1 MEDEEFIANL
11 EQASQSNSSEEILEY
26 LRNDGNYSDEEI
38 IFAQDYLSKGGNSQS
53 SSQSDIG
60 TVVGQVKSR
69 TQTTDTNDEEFESMW
84 IVDDNPNEIQKVMNM
99 GVASGILGKLIDSGS
114 TDFEKISYY
123 NKVLQDNQSKEG
135 DVLYSDSL
143 VGGFALDVLRTVP
156 QSFISMAV
164 AAPSAIG
171 EIGAGAL
178 AGSAIPI
185 PGVGSLAGAFAGFAG
200 GTSYAIEYA
209 NSMMSALQEAGV
221 DTSNAEAL
229 ESAFSNP
236 TIMDEARSYA
246 NKRGIPVALFDAVSG
261 GAGGKIAGAVAK
273 SSRKS
278 LGLKIGEALPSA
290 VKRKAALAEV
300 GAQAILG
307 GSGELSG
314 QVVAGDEINVRDI
327 LLEGFAE
334 LAPASPGII
343 AEYVKSRKTV
353 GETPGGEAE
362 VLGVK
367 EKVEEQNQDQPEG
380 ERLSTDEVEL
390 VADRLVDSGDNLAA
404 SILSNDKKYQGLNKQ
419 IKEANQALV
428 SQENLTKEEIK
439 TANDLIRDANNKI
452 IDIKGQVKRSILS
465 LSLEDQS
472 RLQELSQSYNQLQKF
487 PEAELFQ
494 ERSDALMTEIKD
506 VIAGPIKA
514 KENTTAVE
522 TPAVDT
528 DTVEDVVVEDKNK
541 IYHTT
546 NLIKPLDEGVLKKS
560 TSKSDEITMDDGKKS
575 TASDEVYFTES
586 PDWDGKFSGNYRLVF
601 DRNKVSEKLEKGT
614 RYKEEKELVSK
625 EDVPLNKDNG
635 LISIEFL
642 VTSSFDYVS
651 VSGMLQD
658 DPRWIDAD
666 GSDAIELELAKELLT
681 DQYKNTIETRKTEA
695 QQQANKYGVPVIL
708 KADPVTEIA
717 DVTISP
723 EETVVEESVIEEPVV
738 EEVTETSVSEDEK
751 VTAPPID
758 PDPIKVEEKGS
769 VKKYLTNLQRK
780 FQDKFI
786 DITNLQAVVQN
797 VKGKLGLNEDFRNA
811 LTLMDGQVINKI
823 NKVLKPQVEK
833 VSKNLKKIGLS
844 QERFD
849 RLLLALHAQERNAHI
864 LKLDSENLKGS
875 GITNEEAQ
883 KILIEEFNFTPE
895 QAKDP
900 RVADIQ
906 DVGIRESVESYQEI
920 IKELRASYLESG
932 IVSEEAL
939 SDWSEMF
946 NNYTPLQGFEELNE
960 DQSGLGR
967 VGRGFRVSSLKK
979 AKGRNTKAAGSFS
992 ETVNKYQEAIIQGGK
1007 NKVLQKLY
1015 NLVEKNPLIGP
1026 DNSSVWQVKEAK
1038 SESQLNNL
1046 VRESNKKDSGVV
1058 KVLFEGKY
1066 KFIEFSDPR
1075 MAETMKGFT
1084 TKDAGDLAPIVR
1096 NIAGL
1101 NRFLSSMITTYDPEF
1116 IFRNFTRDVP
1126 AGLVNLV
1133 GEQTNKGG
1141 LLEGADV
1148 KNLASKVLKNVL
1160 PSVKAIFKVEGKK
1173 GGDPI
1178 YDDNGT
1184 PKNLEAY
1191 YSDFVEDGAKTGWVY
1206 SQSSESLKQDIDSII
1221 NETGEKGLKKAAKAG
1236 QRIAER
1242 VNGSVENAVRLS
1254 AYTEAR
1260 KAGVSREK
1268 AAELAKELTVNFNR
1282 TGEYGTLMNSFYLFF
1297 NASIQ
1302 GTSRLIRTLKPQ
1314 WNIDEKTGKKKVKV
1328 SPAQKMAIGLT
1339 AFGGVMSLIN
1349 ESLSEDDDDGESYYS
1364 KVPQFVR
1371 ERNIV
1376 IMKPDGKDYYK
1387 IPLPYGLNVFYV
1399 IGNSLANAQQGI
1411 TKKGEV
1417 LGDIFNA
1424 SAGSFSPLNFPN
1436 SSDPILY
1443 TTKMLTPT
1451 IGQPVISLIANE
1463 NYFGRTIF
1471 NENNPYNKTPKPDS
1485 ELGRGKYKNLE
1496 RWTKALNKASG
1507 GSEFIPGEADM
1518 NPDKAGFILEWFTG
1532 GAGKTIRRAKQ
1543 TAEAVKKGSDLE
1555 ARNIPFYRVFV
1566 GETNDYQN
1574 RTDYYNNLALLN
1586 QLIKES
1592 KEGNLS
1598 PKDIATIRRME
1609 AIRKNIDVQIRAIR
1623 KQRDNTD
1630 KIKDEQLKEK
1640 RLDVLEDKEKQQI
1653 VRFEKSFKKYK
1664 IEDIK

>member
-11 EQASQSNSSEEILEY
+11 EQASKSNSSEDIIEY
-26 LRNDGNYSDEEI
+26 LRNDGNYSEEEI
-38 IFAQDYLSKGGNSQS
+38 VFAQDYLSKPREKSVQS
-53 SSQSDIG
+53 SPQSDIG
-60 TVVGQVKSR
+60 TVVGKVKRLSEPKV
-69 TQTTDTNDEEFESMW
+69 TEPKVTDDKEFESFW
-84 IVDDNPNEIQKVMNM
+84 IVDDNPNEVQKVINT
-99 GVASGILGKLIDSGS
+99 GIASGILGKLIDGGS
-114 TDFEKISYY
+114 TDYEKIAYY
-123 NKVLQDNQSKEG
+123 NKVLKDNQPKKG

-143 VGGFALDVLRTVP
+143 IGGFALDVLRTVP
-156 QSFISMAV
+156 QSFISMAT

-171 EIGAGAL
+171 EAAVGAGA
-178 AGSAIPI
+178 GSFIPVL
-185 PGVGSLAGAFAGFAG
+185 GTLSGAFAGLAG
-200 GTSYAIEYA
+200 GSSYAIEYA

-221 DTSNAEAL
+221 DTSNQEAL
-229 ESAFSNP
+229 ENAFANP
-236 TIMDEARSYA
+236 EVMSEARTYA
-246 NKRGIPVALFDAVSG
+246 NKRGVPIALFDAVSG
-261 GAGGKIAGAVAK
+261 GTGGKIA
-273 SSRKS
+273 SSVVKNARKS
-278 LGLKIGEALPSA
+278 LGEEFVGALPSV

-300 GAQAILG
+300 GAQAALG
-307 GSGELSG
+307 SAGELSG
-314 QVVAGDEINVRDI
+314 QLVAGDDIDVRDI

-343 AEYVKSRKTV
+343 AEYVKSRKTE
-353 GETPGGEAE
+353 GEAPGIEAE
-362 VLGVK
+362 VLAVK
-367 EKVEEQNQDQPEG
+367 EKVQEENKKQPEG
-380 ERLSTDEVEL
+380 ERLTTEGEEA
-390 VADRLVDSGDNLAA
+390 VADTLVNSIDDIAN
-404 SILSNDKKYQGLNKQ
+404 SILARDKNYQDLNKR
-419 IKEANQALV
+419 IKKANDALA
-428 SQENLTKEEIK
+428 SKENLTEEQIII
-439 TANDLIRDANNKI
+439 ANDIIRNANNKI
-452 IDIKGQVKRSILS
+452 FKINTQVKEPIYL
-465 LSLEDQS
+465 LPIEDQS
-472 RLQELSQSYNQLQKF
+472 RLQELSKSYNELQKF
-487 PEAELFQ
+487 PKAELFQ
-494 ERSDALMTEIKD
+494 ERSDALMTEMKD
-506 VIAGPIKA
+506 IIAGPIKA
-514 KENTTAVE
+514 KETTTAVE
-522 TPAVDT
+522 TPAVDEAQIT
-528 DTVEDVVVEDKNK
+528 EEAPVE
-541 IYHTT
+541 
-546 NLIKPLDEGVLKKS
+546 
-560 TSKSDEITMDDGKKS
+560 
-575 TASDEVYFTES
+575 EVT
-586 PDWDGKFSGNYRLVF
+586 
-601 DRNKVSEKLEKGT
+601 
-614 RYKEEKELVSK
+614 
-625 EDVPLNKDNG
+625 
-635 LISIEFL
+635 
-642 VTSSFDYVS
+642 
-651 VSGMLQD
+651 
-658 DPRWIDAD
+658 
-666 GSDAIELELAKELLT
+666 
-681 DQYKNTIETRKTEA
+681 TEA
-695 QQQANKYGVPVIL
+695 
-708 KADPVTEIA
+708 
-717 DVTISP
+717 
-723 EETVVEESVIEEPVV
+723 VEESVIEEPIV

-769 VKKYLTNLQRK
+769 VKRYLTNLQRK

-786 DITNLQAVVQN
+786 DITNLQAAVQN

-833 VSKNLKKIGLS
+833 VSENLKKIGLS

-849 RLLLALHAQERNAHI
+849 NLLLALHAQERNAHI
-864 LKLDSENLKGS
+864 LKSDPDNVKGS
-875 GITNEEAQ
+875 GITDEEAQ
-883 KILIEEFNFTPE
+883 KILVEEFNFTPE

-900 RVADIQ
+900 KVADIQ
-906 DVGIRESVESYQEI
+906 DAGIRESVESYQEMLNN
-920 IKELRASYLESG
+920 LRETYLESG

-939 SDWSEMF
+939 SDWNEMF

-960 DQSGLGR
+960 DQSGVGR
-967 VGRGFRVSSLKK
+967 VGKGFRVSSLKK
-979 AKGRNTKAAGSFS
+979 AKGRNKKAGGSFS

-1015 NLVEKNPLIGP
+1015 NLIEKNPIIGADDKP
-1026 DNSSVWQVKEAK
+1026 VWNVLEAK
-1038 SESQLNNL
+1038 NKEKLNEL
-1046 VRESNKKDSGVV
+1046 IRESNKENSGII
-1058 KVLFEGKY
+1058 KVLFDGKY
-1066 KFIEFSDPR
+1066 KFIRFADPR

-1084 TKDAGDLAPIVR
+1084 TKDAGDLNPIVR
-1096 NIAGL
+1096 NISGL

-1141 LLEGADV
+1141 FLDGADV
-1148 KNLASKVLKNVL
+1148 KNLAAKVLKNVL

-1173 GGDPI
+1173 GGDPA
-1178 YDDNGT
+1178 YDADGN
-1184 PKNLEAY
+1184 PINLEAY
-1191 YSDFVEDGAKTGWVY
+1191 YADFVEDGAKTGWIY
-1206 SQSSESLKQDIDSII
+1206 AQSSESLKQDIDSLI
-1221 NETGEKGLKKAAKAG
+1221 NSKGEKGLKKAAKAG

-1260 KAGVSREK
+1260 KAGVPREK

-1314 WNIDEKTGKKKVKV
+1314 WNIDEKTGKKKVKI
-1328 SPAQKMAIGLT
+1328 SPAQKMALGLT

-1364 KVPQFVR
+1364 KVPQFVK

-1471 NENNPYNKTPKPDS
+1471 NENNPYNKTPKPES
-1485 ELGRGKYKNLE
+1485 ELGRGKYENLE

-1507 GSEFIPGEADM
+1507 GSEFVPGEADI

-1543 TAEAVKKGSDLE
+1543 TAEAVKKGGDIE

-1566 GETNDYQN
+1566 GETNDYQD
-1574 RTDYYNNLALLN
+1574 RTEYYDNLALLN

-1592 KEGNLS
+1592 KEGDLS
-1598 PKDIATIRRME
+1598 PKDKATIRRME
-1609 AIRKNIDVQIRAIR
+1609 AIRKNIDAQIRDIR
-1623 KQRDNTD
+1623 KQRDKADN
-1630 KIKDEQLKEK
+1630 IKDDQLKEK
-1640 RLDVLEDKEKQQI
+1640 RLGFLEDKEKQQI
-1653 VRFEKSFKKYK
+1653 VRFENAFKKLK

>member
-11 EQASQSNSSEEILEY
+11 EQASKSNSSEDIIEY
-26 LRNDGNYSDEEI
+26 LRNEGNYSEEEI
-38 IFAQDYLSKGGNSQS
+38 VFAQEYLSKPREKSVQS
-53 SSQSDIG
+53 SPQSDIG
-60 TVVGQVKSR
+60 PVVGKVKRLS
-69 TQTTDTNDEEFESMW
+69 QPKVTDDKEFESFW
-84 IVDDNPNEIQKVMNM
+84 IVDDNPNEVQKVINT
-99 GVASGILGKLIDSGS
+99 GIASGILGKLIDGGS
-114 TDFEKISYY
+114 TDYEKIAYY
-123 NKVLQDNQSKEG
+123 NKVLKDNQPKKG

-143 VGGFALDVLRTVP
+143 IGGFALDVLRTVP
-156 QSFISMAV
+156 QSFISMAT

-171 EIGAGAL
+171 EAVVGAGA
-178 AGSAIPI
+178 GSFIPVL
-185 PGVGSLAGAFAGFAG
+185 GTLSGAFAGLAG
-200 GTSYAIEYA
+200 GSSYAIEYA

-221 DTSNAEAL
+221 DTSSQEAL
-229 ESAFSNP
+229 ENAFANP
-236 TIMDEARSYA
+236 EVMSEARTYA
-246 NKRGIPVALFDAVSG
+246 NKRGVPIALFDAVSG
-261 GAGGKIAGAVAK
+261 GTGGKIA
-273 SSRKS
+273 SSVVKNARKS
-278 LGLKIGEALPSA
+278 LGEEFVGALPSV

-300 GAQAILG
+300 GAQAALG
-307 GSGELSG
+307 SAGELSG
-314 QVVAGDEINVRDI
+314 QLVAGDDIDVRDI

-343 AEYVKSRKTV
+343 AEYVKSRKTA
-353 GETPGGEAE
+353 GEAPGIEAE
-362 VLGVK
+362 VLAVK
-367 EKVEEQNQDQPEG
+367 EKVQEENKKQPEG
-380 ERLSTDEVEL
+380 ERLTTEKEEA
-390 VADRLVDSGDNLAA
+390 VADALVNSGDNLAS
-404 SILSNDKKYQGLNKQ
+404 SILARDKNYQGLNKQ
-419 IKEANQALV
+419 IKEANEALA
-428 SQENLTKEEIK
+428 SKENLTEEEII
-439 TANDLIRDANNKI
+439 TANDLIRTANNKI
-452 IDIKGQVKRSILS
+452 IDIKGQVKKSILS
-465 LSLEDQS
+465 LDVEDQS
-472 RLQELSQSYNQLQKF
+472 RLQELSQSYNQLQTF

-494 ERSDALMTEIKD
+494 EKSDALMTEMKD
-506 VIAGPIKA
+506 IIAGPIKA

-522 TPAVDT
+522 TPAVDEAQIT
-528 DTVEDVVVEDKNK
+528 EEAPVE
-541 IYHTT
+541 
-546 NLIKPLDEGVLKKS
+546 
-560 TSKSDEITMDDGKKS
+560 
-575 TASDEVYFTES
+575 EVT
-586 PDWDGKFSGNYRLVF
+586 
-601 DRNKVSEKLEKGT
+601 
-614 RYKEEKELVSK
+614 
-625 EDVPLNKDNG
+625 
-635 LISIEFL
+635 
-642 VTSSFDYVS
+642 
-651 VSGMLQD
+651 
-658 DPRWIDAD
+658 
-666 GSDAIELELAKELLT
+666 
-681 DQYKNTIETRKTEA
+681 TEA
-695 QQQANKYGVPVIL
+695 
-708 KADPVTEIA
+708 
-717 DVTISP
+717 
-723 EETVVEESVIEEPVV
+723 VEESVVYNASPKSFDELGKRTGLIFLATDIKEAKEYARMNSGDVKEIIVENNSLATEEQALNKLKELGVDISEGLLYEMIDPRFDDFYIGQQKVEQLKSELSKEGFKGFKYKDGSQLSSKGTESIAIFDKSAIKPKETKVVKSV

-769 VKKYLTNLQRK
+769 LKRYLTNLQRK

-833 VSKNLKKIGLS
+833 VSENLKKIGLS

-849 RLLLALHAQERNAHI
+849 KLLLALHAQERNAHI
-864 LKLDSENLKGS
+864 LKSDPDNVKGS
-875 GITNEEAQ
+875 GITDEEAQ
-883 KILIEEFNFTPE
+883 KILVEEFNFTPE

-900 RVADIQ
+900 KVADIQ
-906 DVGIRESVESYQEI
+906 DAGIRESVESYQEMLNN
-920 IKELRASYLESG
+920 LRATYLESG

-939 SDWSEMF
+939 SDWNEMF

-960 DQSGLGR
+960 DQSGVGR
-967 VGRGFRVSSLKK
+967 VGKGFRVSSLKK
-979 AKGRNTKAAGSFS
+979 AKGRNKKAGGSFS

-1015 NLVEKNPLIGP
+1015 NLIEKNPIIGADDKP
-1026 DNSSVWQVKEAK
+1026 VWNVLEAK
-1038 SESQLNNL
+1038 NKEKLNEL
-1046 VRESNKKDSGVV
+1046 VRESNKENSDII
-1058 KVLFEGKY
+1058 KVLFDGKY
-1066 KFIEFSDPR
+1066 KFIRFADPR

-1084 TKDAGDLAPIVR
+1084 TKDAGDLNPIVR
-1096 NIAGL
+1096 NISGL

-1141 LLEGADV
+1141 FLDGADV
-1148 KNLASKVLKNVL
+1148 KNLAAKVLKNVL

-1173 GGDPI
+1173 GGDPA
-1178 YDDNGT
+1178 YDADGNPT
-1184 PKNLEAY
+1184 NLEAY
-1191 YSDFVEDGAKTGWVY
+1191 YADFVEDGAKTGWIY
-1206 SQSSESLKQDIDSII
+1206 AQSSESLKQDIDSLI
-1221 NETGEKGLKKAAKAG
+1221 NSKGEKGLKKAAKAG

-1260 KAGVSREK
+1260 KAGVPREK

-1314 WNIDEKTGKKKVKV
+1314 WNIDEKTGKKKVKI
-1328 SPAQKMAIGLT
+1328 SPAQKMALGLT

-1364 KVPQFVR
+1364 KVPQFVK

-1471 NENNPYNKTPKPDS
+1471 NENNPYNKTPKPES
-1485 ELGRGKYKNLE
+1485 ELGRGKYENLE

-1507 GSEFIPGEADM
+1507 GSEFVPGEADI

-1543 TAEAVKKGSDLE
+1543 TAEAVKKGGDIE

-1566 GETNDYQN
+1566 GETNDYQD
-1574 RTDYYNNLALLN
+1574 RTEYYDNLALLN

-1592 KEGNLS
+1592 KEGDLS
-1598 PKDIATIRRME
+1598 PKDKATIRRME
-1609 AIRKNIDVQIRAIR
+1609 AIRKNIDAQIRDIR
-1623 KQRDNTD
+1623 KQRDKADN
-1630 KIKDEQLKEK
+1630 IKDDQLKEK
-1640 RLDVLEDKEKQQI
+1640 RLGFLEDKEKQQI
-1653 VRFEKSFKKYK
+1653 VRFENAFKKLK

>member
-11 EQASQSNSSEEILEY
+11 EQASKSNSSEDIIEY
-26 LRNDGNYSDEEI
+26 LRNDGNYSEEEI
-38 IFAQDYLSKGGNSQS
+38 VFAQDYLSKPREKSVQS
-53 SSQSDIG
+53 SPQSDIG
-60 TVVGQVKSR
+60 PVVGKVKRLSEPKV
-69 TQTTDTNDEEFESMW
+69 TEPKVTDDKEFESFW
-84 IVDDNPNEIQKVMNM
+84 IVDDNPNEVQKVINT
-99 GVASGILGKLIDSGS
+99 GIASGILGKLIDGGS
-114 TDFEKISYY
+114 TDYEKIAYY
-123 NKVLQDNQSKEG
+123 NKVLKDNQPKKG

-143 VGGFALDVLRTVP
+143 IGGFALDVLRTVP
-156 QSFISMAV
+156 QSFISMAT

-171 EIGAGAL
+171 EAAVGAGA
-178 AGSAIPI
+178 GSFIPVL
-185 PGVGSLAGAFAGFAG
+185 GTLSGAFAGLAG
-200 GTSYAIEYA
+200 GSSYAIEYA

-221 DTSNAEAL
+221 DTSNQEAL
-229 ESAFSNP
+229 ENAFANP
-236 TIMDEARSYA
+236 EVMSEARTYA
-246 NKRGIPVALFDAVSG
+246 NKRGVPIALFDAVSG
-261 GAGGKIAGAVAK
+261 GTGGKIA
-273 SSRKS
+273 SSVVKNARKS
-278 LGLKIGEALPSA
+278 LGEEFVGALPSV

-300 GAQAILG
+300 GAQAALG
-307 GSGELSG
+307 SAGELSG
-314 QVVAGDEINVRDI
+314 QLVAGDDIDVRDI

-343 AEYVKSRKTV
+343 AEYVKSRKTE
-353 GETPGGEAE
+353 GEAPGIEAE
-362 VLGVK
+362 VLAVK
-367 EKVEEQNQDQPEG
+367 EKVQEENKNQPEG
-380 ERLSTDEVEL
+380 ERLTTEGEEA
-390 VADRLVDSGDNLAA
+390 VADALVNSIDDIAN
-404 SILSNDKKYQGLNKQ
+404 SILARDKNYQGLNKQ
-419 IKEANQALV
+419 IKEANEALA
-428 SQENLTKEEIK
+428 SKENLTEEQIII
-439 TANDLIRDANNKI
+439 ANDIIRNANNKI
-452 IDIKGQVKRSILS
+452 FKINTQVKKPFYPLPI
-465 LSLEDQS
+465 EDKS
-472 RLQELSQSYNQLQKF
+472 RLQELSKSYNELQKF

-494 ERSDALMTEIKD
+494 ERSDALMTEMKD
-506 VIAGPIKA
+506 IIAGAIKA
-514 KENTTAVE
+514 KETTTAVE
-522 TPAVDT
+522 TPAVDEAQIT
-528 DTVEDVVVEDKNK
+528 EEAPVE
-541 IYHTT
+541 
-546 NLIKPLDEGVLKKS
+546 
-560 TSKSDEITMDDGKKS
+560 
-575 TASDEVYFTES
+575 EVT
-586 PDWDGKFSGNYRLVF
+586 
-601 DRNKVSEKLEKGT
+601 
-614 RYKEEKELVSK
+614 
-625 EDVPLNKDNG
+625 
-635 LISIEFL
+635 
-642 VTSSFDYVS
+642 
-651 VSGMLQD
+651 
-658 DPRWIDAD
+658 
-666 GSDAIELELAKELLT
+666 
-681 DQYKNTIETRKTEA
+681 TEA
-695 QQQANKYGVPVIL
+695 
-708 KADPVTEIA
+708 
-717 DVTISP
+717 
-723 EETVVEESVIEEPVV
+723 VEESVIEEPIVEEPTV

-769 VKKYLTNLQRK
+769 VKRYLTNLQRK

-786 DITNLQAVVQN
+786 DITNLQAAVQN

-833 VSKNLKKIGLS
+833 VSENLKKIGLS

-849 RLLLALHAQERNAHI
+849 NLLLALHAQERNAHI
-864 LKLDSENLKGS
+864 LKSDPDNVKGS
-875 GITNEEAQ
+875 GITDEEAQ
-883 KILIEEFNFTPE
+883 KILVEEFNFTPE

-900 RVADIQ
+900 KVADIQ
-906 DVGIRESVESYQEI
+906 DAGIRESVESYQEMLNN
-920 IKELRASYLESG
+920 LRSTYLESG

-939 SDWSEMF
+939 SDWNEMF

-960 DQSGLGR
+960 DQSGVGR
-967 VGRGFRVSSLKK
+967 VGKGFRVSSLKK
-979 AKGRNTKAAGSFS
+979 AKGRNKKAGGSFS

-1015 NLVEKNPLIGP
+1015 NLIEKNPIIGADEKP
-1026 DNSSVWQVKEAK
+1026 VWNVLEAK
-1038 SESQLNNL
+1038 NKEKLNEL
-1046 VRESNKKDSGVV
+1046 VRESNKENSDII
-1058 KVLFEGKY
+1058 KVLFDGKY
-1066 KFIEFSDPR
+1066 KFIRFADPR

-1084 TKDAGDLAPIVR
+1084 TKDAGDLNPIVR
-1096 NIAGL
+1096 NISGL

-1141 LLEGADV
+1141 FLDGADV
-1148 KNLASKVLKNVL
+1148 KNLAGKVLKNVL

-1173 GGDPI
+1173 GGDPA
-1178 YDDNGT
+1178 YDADGNPT
-1184 PKNLEAY
+1184 NLEAY
-1191 YSDFVEDGAKTGWVY
+1191 YADFVEDGAKTGWIY
-1206 SQSSESLKQDIDSII
+1206 AQSSESLKQDIDSLV
-1221 NETGEKGLKKAAKAG
+1221 NSKGETGIKKAAKAG

-1364 KVPQFVR
+1364 KVPQFVK

-1507 GSEFIPGEADM
+1507 GSEFVPGTADI

-1543 TAEAVKKGSDLE
+1543 TAEAVKEGGDIE

-1566 GETNDYQN
+1566 GETNDYQD
-1574 RTDYYNNLALLN
+1574 RTEYYDNLALLN

-1592 KEGNLS
+1592 KEGDLS
-1598 PKDIATIRRME
+1598 PKDKVIIRRME
-1609 AIRKNIDVQIRAIR
+1609 AIRKNIDAQIRDIR
-1623 KQRDNTD
+1623 KQRDKADN
-1630 KIKDEQLKEK
+1630 IKDDQLKEK
-1640 RLDVLEDKEKQQI
+1640 RLGFLEDKEKQQI
-1653 VRFEKSFKKYK
+1653 VRFKNAFKKLK